1 MSRTTKEI
9 NRVTSTIITVS
20 WKLIVYAV
28 VIMILYEGV
37 TKGYQF
43 GHDVFYSTAVAEAPG
58 VDMRV
63 TIGEGEKLTDIAAAL
78 EQGGLVKS
86 RYAFLIQSIFYEY
99 GGSENPVEPGTYLLN
114 NSMTSKDIIVTL
126 RDGLT
131 EEVTE
136 ETTEGKD
143 AE

>member
-1 MSRTTKEI
+1 MGRTTKEI
-9 NRVTSTIITVS
+9 NRVTSTIIAVS

-37 TKGYQF
+37 TRGYQF

-136 ETTEGKD
+136 EATEGKD

>member
-9 NRVTSTIITVS
+9 NRVTSTIIAVS

-28 VIMILYEGV
+28 VIMILYEGI
-37 TKGYQF
+37 TRGYQF
-43 GHDVFYSTAVAEAPG
+43 GHDVFYATAVAEEPG

-136 ETTEGKD
+136 GKD